1 MEQVQFLAP
10 LKLIYFLGFT
20 NTSSYWA
27 DEALFSVPSANGSR
41 TAPKYLVTST
51 RSRETSVPGYV
62 SVFSL
67 DPNNGNILE
76 QLFLLPTTASGGAA
90 NAVSPAK
97 FSEEYFAITD
107 SAANFVEIWKIEA
120 ESGNTTASAVSHVDL
135 DSGPANVV
143 WLN

>member
-1 MEQVQFLAP
+1 M
-10 LKLIYFLGFT
+10 
-20 NTSSYWA
+20 
-27 DEALFSVPSANGSR
+27 
-41 TAPKYLVTST
+41 APKYLVAST
-51 RSRETSVPGYV
+51 RSRETSAPGYV

-67 DPNNGNILE
+67 DPMTGSILE
-76 QLFLLPTTASGGAA
+76 QLFLLPTTVSGGAA

-107 SAANFVEIWKIEA
+107 SAANFVEVWKIET
-120 ESGNTTASAVSHVDL
+120 ESGNSTASVVSHVDL